1 MFGQTETRTV
11 EDEAAIRRIHTLAP
25 AVNGALSRIK
35 KRAESGHMERCEAS
49 ARSLKEAIRNAKLPE
64 DYTEEAN
71 AAIDAL
77 MLQAFMK
84 ATSVA
89 ARAAIEAG
97 LEDEIERRAMKI
109 REAREK
115 LAGAIRYKA
124 PEDFRRKCERML
136 ETALFSGGVRAKGP
150 TRAKPEDMAPKVPNR
165 AKPSSSMEAI
175 HAVA

>member
-1 MFGQTETRTV
+1 MYGQTETGTV
-11 EDEAAIRRIHTLAP
+11 EDNAALSRIHALAP

-35 KRAESGHMERCEAS
+35 QRAEHGHMDRCEAS
-49 ARSLKEAIRNAKLPE
+49 AKSLKKAIRNARLPK

-109 REAREK
+109 REARER

-124 PEDFRRKCERML
+124 PRDFQRKCERML
-136 ETALFSGGVRAKGP
+136 ETALFSGGIRAKGP
-150 TRAKPEDMAPKVPNR
+150 TRAKPDYSA
-165 AKPSSSMEAI
+165 MEPQAS
-175 HAVA
+175 A

>member
-1 MFGQTETRTV
+1 MQMFGQTETRTV
-11 EDEAAIRRIHTLAP
+11 EDDAALSRIHVLAP

-35 KRAESGHMERCEAS
+35 QRAEHGHMDRCEES
-49 ARSLKEAIRNAKLPE
+49 ARSLKEAIRNAKLPK

-89 ARAAIEAG
+89 AKAAIEAG
-97 LEDEIERRAMKI
+97 REDEIERRAMKI
-109 REAREK
+109 REARAQ

-124 PEDFRRKCERML
+124 PKEFQRKCERML
-136 ETALFSGGVRAKGP
+136 ETALYSGGVRAKGP
-150 TRAKPEDMAPKVPNR
+150 TRAKPDYSALELQA
-165 AKPSSSMEAI
+165 
-175 HAVA
+175 AV